1 MTGPSPARPDAQWR
15 DAESGRLADAYGA
28 YLPVLAVAVGEPD
41 PGDADLALAVYLSG
55 ELGLTPRATV
65 AADGAEVE
73 LDNRFWESSDAWTD
87 AGTGAGVEVVYRQLD
102 EVAAAL
108 DLLLVRHEVRLGGST
123 TLWHELR
130 TCEVLVDPEGELT
143 RLQAVA
149 RQPYPEGL
157 RLAILAKNTPVL
169 RSVRSS
175 YAARLTTAVRRQ
187 DPLGVGTGVA
197 GLLSCV
203 LEVVLAVNRETQPPR
218 GPLLAYAQERCRVLP
233 RDFTPLVADLL
244 AAATPGPGLLP
255 AVDGLLDA
263 LQEMLVLE
271 GLRAAPLEG
280 RWSPR

>member
-1 MTGPSPARPDAQWR
+1 MTGPSAGWR
-15 DAESGRLADAYGA
+15 DSESGRLADAYAA

-41 PGDADLALAVYLSG
+41 PGDPDLAMTVYLDG
-55 ELGLTPRATV
+55 ELGLSARAAV
-65 AADGAEVE
+65 AAAGSDVE
-73 LDNRFWESSDAWTD
+73 LDNRFWENSDAWTD
-87 AGTGAGVEVVYRQLD
+87 PGTGAGVEVVFRQLNG
-102 EVAAAL
+102 VGAAL
-108 DLLLVRHEVRLGGST
+108 DRLLVRHEVRLGGST
-123 TLWHELR
+123 VLWHELR
-130 TCEVLVDPEGELT
+130 TCEVLVDPEGELS

-157 RLAILAKNTPVL
+157 RLAVLAANTPVL

-175 YAARLTTAVRRQ
+175 YAARLATAVRRG
-187 DPLGVGTGVA
+187 DPVAVGSGVA
-197 GLLSCV
+197 GLVASV

-218 GPLLAYAQERCRVLP
+218 GPLLEYAQERCRVLP
-233 RDFTPLVADLL
+233 RDFAPLVAQLL

-255 AVDGLLDA
+255 AVDRLLDA